1 MVLPRALA
9 KFNRHATN
17 RAASLVAD
25 RVPGFALVQHK
36 GRKSGRDYRTP
47 VSVFERD
54 GVYRIAL
61 TYGRDTDWVKNITA
75 AGAFTLHTRGRAI
88 ELIDPA
94 VRHDPSVRW
103 APPVVRQWVK
113 ALSAEYYLE
122 ARPVRG

>member
-17 RAASLVAD
+17 RAAGLFAG
-25 RVPGFALVQHK
+25 RAPGFALVQHK

-47 VSVFERD
+47 VSVFEGD

-61 TYGRDTDWVKNITA
+61 TYGRNTDWVKNITA
-75 AGAFTLHTRGRAI
+75 AGGFTLHTRGRVI
-88 ELIDPA
+88 ELTDP
-94 VRHDPSVRW
+94 VVLHDPSVRW
-103 APPVVRQWVK
+103 APAVVRAWVK

-122 ARPVRG
+122 ARPARD